1 MKGLVITGLM
11 VFAPFAG
18 VRADN
23 GEAALPEAGGE
34 SVVSPDDTAPE
45 APPEEQPQ
53 PSESTQQPSETTP
66 VIFVDF
72 ALGGGSVVGFTDP
85 LSSGHL
91 VYGGLMVHWD
101 NLAIGV
107 SGSGV
112 YPGSRV
118 QTRFGAMMVDAR
130 WYYIGMR
137 DVLAP
142 YVVAGLGFSSNDALG
157 SRTPPTDVVRWVG
170 DAPSLVFSPGVG
182 LRWGLKTGLFV
193 HAEARVV
200 NVSHAIF
207 TIGGGFAL

>member
-11 VFAPFAG
+11 VFAPFAD
-18 VRADN
+18 VRAED
-23 GEAALPEAGGE
+23 GEAALPEAGDE
-34 SVVSPDDTAPE
+34 SVVAPATAAPE
-45 APPEEQPQ
+45 APSEEQLE
-53 PSESTQQPSETTP
+53 PSENTQQPSESEP
-66 VIFVDF
+66 LIFIDF

-91 VYGGLMVHWD
+91 VYGGLMLHWD
-101 NLAIGV
+101 DLAIGV

-130 WYYIGMR
+130 WYYLGTP

-142 YVVAGLGFSSNDALG
+142 YVVAGLGFSTHDALG
-157 SRTPPTDVVRWVG
+157 DRTPPTDVVRWAG
-170 DAPSLVFSPGVG
+170 DAPSFIFSPGVG

-200 NVSHAIF
+200 NLSHAIF